1 MKKIC
6 GIIVFNLLMM
16 SLTAAAQQRVALVI
30 GNAAYVDPLPP
41 LESPVNDAR
50 DMAALLKTF
59 GFAVSVQTDV
69 DLQQMVEA
77 TQAFGEQLTDRSVA
91 VFYFSGHGVQANNLN
106 YLVPLRAR
114 LRAEADAPY
123 EAFDMNRVLT
133 YMEQANANGV
143 NVVIMDACR
152 AATLKGLKGWKQKK
166 IGFAQVTL
174 PEGVSGTLLAYATAP
189 GAASL
194 EREGERNSIY
204 TKHLLNALRDM
215 PSLSL
220 TDLLIDVRKAVK
232 EDTGGEQV
240 PWEAISLTERFAF
253 AEGDATPEPTK
264 KPTKKP
270 TERPRSCWENE
281 TAGAECREEA
291 TGMEFVFVPGGCFQM
306 GSPKSEDG
314 RYDDEGPQHKVC
326 LDGFWMGKYEVT
338 NAQYRRFKPDHKN
351 YEYEGKSLNG
361 DDQPVV
367 MVSWNDAHAFTAWM
381 AKQGRGEF
389 RLPTEAEWEYA
400 ARAGTT
406 TARYWGDNPDDA
418 CNYANVGD
426 QTAKKIWTNWTIHDC
441 NDDYAVTAPVGQF
454 EPNAFGLYDMLGN
467 VWEWCQDTYYEN
479 YNGAPTDGSAWGSLG
494 DKKANMLLRGGSWL
508 NEPYDVRSAN
518 RSRLEPG
525 NQNSVIGIRVVRVR

>member
-1 MKKIC
+1 MKKLFVSVEIMSLA
-6 GIIVFNLLMM
+6 LLI
-16 SLTAAAQQRVALVI
+16 SLTAEAQQRVALVI

-59 GFAVSVQTDV
+59 GFAVNVQTDV

-143 NVVIMDACR
+143 NLVIMDACR
-152 AATLKGLKGWKQKK
+152 AATLKGVKGWKQKK

-253 AEGDATPEPTK
+253 AEGEPTPEPTK
-264 KPTKKP
+264 KPTRKP
-270 TERPRSCWENE
+270 TPRPSCWESE
-281 TAGAECREEA
+281 TPGATCAEPT
-291 TGMEFVFVPGGCFQM
+291 TGMEFVYVPGGCFQM
-306 GSPKSEDG
+306 GSPESEDG
-314 RYDDEGPQHKVC
+314 RYDNEGPVHEVC
-326 LDGFWMGKYEVT
+326 LKGFWMGKFEVT
-338 NAQYRRFKPDHKN
+338 QAQWQAVMNTNPSYFKGANRPI
-351 YEYEGKSLNG
+351 ESIT
-361 DDQPVV
+361 
-367 MVSWNDAHAFTAWM
+367 WNDAQDFLKKLSGGNAA
-381 AKQGRGEF
+381 F
-389 RLPTEAEWEYA
+389 RLPSEAEWEYA
-400 ARAGTT
+400 CRAGTT
-406 TARYWGDNPDDA
+406 MPFYFGETISTDQANYDGDYTYGNGKKGQYRQQTTD
-418 CNYANVGD
+418 VGSFPP
-426 QTAKKIWTNWTIHDC
+426 
-441 NDDYAVTAPVGQF
+441 ND
-454 EPNAFGLYDMLGN
+454 FGLYDMHGN
-467 VWEWCQDTYYEN
+467 VWEWVADTYHDN
-479 YNGAPTDGSAWGSLG
+479 YNGAPTDGSAWNSGGSVRV
-494 DKKANMLLRGGSWL
+494 LRGGSWGSG
-508 NEPYDVRSAN
+508 PRSVRSAV
-518 RSRLEPG
+518 RSDVGPAYR
-525 NQNSVIGIRVVRVR
+525 SDFIGFRVARTK

>member
-1 MKKIC
+1 MKKLFVSVEIMSLA
-6 GIIVFNLLMM
+6 LLI
-16 SLTAAAQQRVALVI
+16 SLTAEAQQRVALVI

-59 GFAVSVQTDV
+59 GFAVNVQTDV

-143 NVVIMDACR
+143 NLVIMDACR
-152 AATLKGLKGWKQKK
+152 AATLKGVKGWKQKK

-253 AEGDATPEPTK
+253 AEGEPTPEPTK
-264 KPTKKP
+264 KPTRKP
-270 TERPRSCWENE
+270 TPRPSCWESE
-281 TAGAECREEA
+281 TPGATCAEPT
-291 TGMEFVFVPGGCFQM
+291 TGMEFVYVPGGCFQM
-306 GSPKSEDG
+306 GSPESEDG
-314 RYDDEGPQHKVC
+314 RYDNEGPVHEVC
-326 LDGFWMGKYEVT
+326 LKGFWMGKFEVT
-338 NAQYRRFKPDHKN
+338 QAQWQAVMNTNPSYFKGANRPI
-351 YEYEGKSLNG
+351 ESIT
-361 DDQPVV
+361 
-367 MVSWNDAHAFTAWM
+367 WNDAQDFLKKLSGGNAA
-381 AKQGRGEF
+381 F
-389 RLPTEAEWEYA
+389 RLPSEAEWEYA
-400 ARAGTT
+400 CRAGTT
-406 TARYWGDNPDDA
+406 MPFYFGETISTDQANYDGDYTYGNGKKGQYRQQTTD
-418 CNYANVGD
+418 VGSFPP
-426 QTAKKIWTNWTIHDC
+426 
-441 NDDYAVTAPVGQF
+441 ND
-454 EPNAFGLYDMLGN
+454 FGLYDMHGN
-467 VWEWCQDTYYEN
+467 VWEWVADTYHDN
-479 YNGAPTDGSAWGSLG
+479 YNGAPTDGSAWNSGGS
-494 DKKANMLLRGGSWL
+494 DRVLRGGSWY
-508 NEPYDVRSAN
+508 NGPGSVRSAV
-518 RSRLEPG
+518 RSGYDPAGR
-525 NQNSVIGIRVVRVR
+525 NDFIGFRVARTK

>member
-50 DMAALLKTF
+50 DIAALLETF

-232 EDTGGEQV
+232 EDTSGEQV

-270 TERPRSCWENE
+270 TERPRPCWENE

-314 RYDDEGPQHKVC
+314 RDDDEGPQHKVC

-338 NAQYRRFKPDHKN
+338 QAQWQAIMGQNPSYFKGAN
-351 YEYEGKSLNG
+351 R
-361 DDQPVV
+361 PVEQ
-367 MVSWNDAHAFTAWM
+367 VSWHDAQAFLKKLNAAVETH
-381 AKQGRGEF
+381 GRASLQF
-389 RLPTEAEWEYA
+389 RLPSEAEWEYA

-406 TARYWGDNPDDA
+406 TPFYFGETISAEQA
-418 CNYANVGD
+418 NYDGNYTYGKGNKGVYRGQTTDVG
-426 QTAKKIWTNWTIHDC
+426 NFPP
-441 NDDYAVTAPVGQF
+441 ND
-454 EPNAFGLYDMLGN
+454 FGLYDMHGN
-467 VWEWCQDTYYEN
+467 VWEWVADTYHEKYT
-479 YNGAPTDGSAWGSLG
+479 GAPDDGSIWGKLG
-494 DKKANMLLRGGSWL
+494 DKKAKVLRGGSW
-508 NEPYDVRSAN
+508 NGPPDNCRSAYRN
-518 RSRLEPG
+518 WCDPDLRFYD
-525 NQNSVIGIRVVRVR
+525 IGARVVVGAR

>member
-1 MKKIC
+1 MKKLFVSVEIMSLA
-6 GIIVFNLLMM
+6 LLI
-16 SLTAAAQQRVALVI
+16 SLTAEAQQRVALVI

-59 GFAVSVQTDV
+59 GFAVNVQTDV

-143 NVVIMDACR
+143 NLVIMDACR
-152 AATLKGLKGWKQKK
+152 AATLKGVKGWKQKK

-253 AEGDATPEPTK
+253 AEGEPTPEPTK
-264 KPTKKP
+264 KPTRKP
-270 TERPRSCWENE
+270 TPRPSCWESE
-281 TAGAECREEA
+281 TPGATCAEPT
-291 TGMEFVFVPGGCFQM
+291 TGMEFVYVPGGCFQM
-306 GSPKSEDG
+306 GSNDG
-314 RYDDEGPQHKVC
+314 DSDEKPVHEVC
-326 LDGFWMGKYEVT
+326 LNGFWMGKYEVT
-338 NAQYRRFKPDHKN
+338 QAQWEIIMKNNPSYFKGANRPVETVSWHDAQAFLK
-351 YEYEGKSLNG
+351 KLNG
-361 DDQPVV
+361 NP
-367 MVSWNDAHAFTAWM
+367 SHSPLN
-381 AKQGRGEF
+381 QGGQRGVF
-389 RLPTEAEWEYA
+389 RLPSEAEWEYA
-400 ARAGTT
+400 CRAGTT
-406 TARYWGDNPDDA
+406 MPFYFGETISTDQANYDGDYTYGNGKKGQYRQQTTD
-418 CNYANVGD
+418 VGSFPP
-426 QTAKKIWTNWTIHDC
+426 
-441 NDDYAVTAPVGQF
+441 ND
-454 EPNAFGLYDMLGN
+454 FGLYDMHGN
-467 VWEWCQDTYYEN
+467 VWEWVADTYHEN
-479 YNGAPTDGSAWGSLG
+479 YKGAPNDGSIWGKIG
-494 DKKANMLLRGGSWL
+494 DGKTKVLRGGSW
-508 NEPYDVRSAN
+508 NRDPGNCRSAI
-518 RSRLEPG
+518 RLWHGPDSRF
-525 NQNSVIGIRVVRVR
+525 NSIGARVVVGAR